1 MADQL
6 QLRGGSTA
14 QTAAFTGALRE
25 VTVDTDKKTVVVHDG
40 TTAGGN
46 PLLRQDLSNLPAGT
60 IDNADINASAGIVD
74 TKLATI
80 ATAGKVS
87 NSATT
92 ATSAN
97 TYSAIVARDA
107 SGNFTAGTIT
117 GALTGA
123 ASSNVLKAGDTMTG
137 ALGII
142 AGSAAAP
149 GLFFSG
155 DNTGIYSPGAD
166 QVAIATGGT
175 QQVTVDANGRLG
187 IGTSSPGYALDAA
200 AADATDG
207 LGIRIRANATAGKA
221 GLQFTNSDASS
232 ELARIAADSNGL
244 RIISS
249 IFLFDAT
256 APYPTAAT
264 GQIASKTN
272 SPTAYSHLVLGNG
285 GQAYFYVNVADS
297 YGWNVA
303 PHVLG
308 LGAIASNN
316 RSINAAGTIN
326 ASGADYAEYMSK
338 AGDFN
343 LAKGAVCGVNANGE
357 VTNTFVDSVSFVVKS
372 TNPSYVGGDTWGTEE
387 IVGAKPDMNDVEEF
401 AAWEAKLE
409 AKRQKVDRIAF
420 AGQVPVNVTGATPG
434 QYIVPVATADGGI
447 TGIAKDEADLTLP
460 EYMRAVGK
468 VIAIEDD
475 GRARIIVKVA

>member
-1 MADQL
+1 MAQHDYIIANQS
-6 QLRGGSTA
+6 G
-14 QTAAFTGALRE
+14 AAFRS
-25 VTVDTDKKTVVVHDG
+25 
-40 TTAGGN
+40 
-46 PLLRQDLSNLPAGT
+46 DLNNG
-60 IDNADINASAGIVD
+60 
-74 TKLATI
+74 LAAI
-80 ATAGKVS
+80 VS
-87 NSATT
+87 NNSGAAQPSTTYAYQWWADT
-92 ATSAN
+92 ATGLLKLRNSAN
-97 TYSAIVARDA
+97 NAWITLFQLDGEWTTLAIE
-107 SGNFTAGTIT
+107 NGT
-117 GALTGA
+117 
-123 ASSNVLKAGDTMTG
+123 
-137 ALGII
+137 
-142 AGSAAAP
+142 AAAP
-149 GLFFSG
+149 SLYFKDSGTDTGLF
-155 DNTGIYSPGAD
+155 SPGAD

-175 QQVTVDANGRLG
+175 QRVTVDASGRLG
-187 IGTSSPGYALDAA
+187 IGTSSPGYSLDVA

-221 GLQFTNSDASS
+221 GLQFTNSDASA
-232 ELARIAADSNGL
+232 ELTRITADSNGL

-272 SPTAYSHLVLGNG
+272 SPIAYSHLVLGNG
-285 GQAYFYVNVADS
+285 TQGYFYVNVADS
-297 YGWNVA
+297 YGWNA
-303 PHVLG
+303 ATHVLG
-308 LGAIASNN
+308 LGKISANN

-357 VTNTFVDSVSFVVKS
+357 ITNTFVDSVSFVVKS